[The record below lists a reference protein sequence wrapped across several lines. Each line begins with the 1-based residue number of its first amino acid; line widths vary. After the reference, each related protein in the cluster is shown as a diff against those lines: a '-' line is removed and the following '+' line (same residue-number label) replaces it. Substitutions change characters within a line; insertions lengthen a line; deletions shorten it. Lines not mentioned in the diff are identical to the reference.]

1 MKEIEVKAH
10 ASMALKER
18 IDELVKAGGS
28 PVEKDDL
35 YFRRPS
41 EIVQALRIRIN
52 NGKLELTAKK
62 QRQGDKTEDNQE
74 YEISLSVS
82 ERDNAIAFFKCLGY
96 EEYFRKYKKGFS
108 WHYDGIHIELLSVND
123 LGVFLEMEALLPFD
137 AKPDEVE
144 KAGNKLYSIL
154 DLFNLRNAVEKTR
167 YREMILNG
175 IQGKSYTGQ

>member
-82 ERDNAIAFFKCLGY
+82 EMWAQ
-96 EEYFRKYKKGFS
+96 KGARS
-108 WHYDGIHIELLSVND
+108 SCTSSESTV
-123 LGVFLEMEALLPFD
+123 
-137 AKPDEVE
+137 
-144 KAGNKLYSIL
+144 
-154 DLFNLRNAVEKTR
+154 
-167 YREMILNG
+167 
-175 IQGKSYTGQ
+175 